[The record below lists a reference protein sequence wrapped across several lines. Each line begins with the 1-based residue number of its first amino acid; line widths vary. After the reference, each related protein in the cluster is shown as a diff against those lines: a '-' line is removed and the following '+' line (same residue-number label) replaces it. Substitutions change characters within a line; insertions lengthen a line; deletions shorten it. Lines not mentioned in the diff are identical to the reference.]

1 MCGEGESESEAG
13 GKNIGVMVGAERSLG
28 EGGEK
33 SEERRGGGSTTTTAA
48 AAGARTVV
56 CRLGA
61 VFPVN
66 RVTLPLRVTL
76 VLPLPVTSPPPPLPN
91 CRVC

>member
-1 MCGEGESESEAG
+1 MYGEGESGSEAG

-66 RVTLPLRVTL
+66 RVTLPLRVT
-76 VLPLPVTSPPPPLPN
+76 VV
-91 CRVC
+91 VG